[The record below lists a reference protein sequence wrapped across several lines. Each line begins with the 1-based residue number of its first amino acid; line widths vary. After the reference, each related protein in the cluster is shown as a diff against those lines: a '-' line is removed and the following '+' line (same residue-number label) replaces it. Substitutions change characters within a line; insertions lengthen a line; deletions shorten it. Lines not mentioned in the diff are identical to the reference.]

1 MPRLARKYLESS
13 FVHIIVQGLDRQYI
27 FKGNFLKS
35 SYRTILKK
43 NISET
48 NIELISYCIMDNHS
62 HLLLYGEDFNDISK
76 IMHKTNTSYAK
87 LYNKTQKRVGYVFRD
102 RYFVQPI
109 SNEKQ
114 LFNCIAYIHKN
125 PINAGIVKL
134 LSSYNYSSYNEYID
148 IDKRFFISSNAIKL
162 VFGSSEDYLNLF
174 HEIHKFELI
183 EDIKDIVEKPQN
195 PESII
200 CEYLQ
205 NTCKSLS
212 EIKLNKQ
219 LLGELLVQLRYSGRF
234 IPKGYIS
241 NLAY

>member
-148 IDKRFFISSNAIKL
+148 
-162 VFGSSEDYLNLF
+162 
-174 HEIHKFELI
+174 
-183 EDIKDIVEKPQN
+183 
-195 PESII
+195 
-200 CEYLQ
+200 
-205 NTCKSLS
+205 
-212 EIKLNKQ
+212 
-219 LLGELLVQLRYSGRF
+219 
-234 IPKGYIS
+234 
-241 NLAY
+241 